1 MGAAGG
7 GPLGL
12 LVSAT
17 ILALIGIMA
26 FSIRLFS
33 VSFGSKLRTWCIYIF
48 IGFSNGHRLLHYR
61 PGYVAEL
68 RVSRPLHRL
77 QSLSS
82 IMSELVGRH
91 PWREV
96 LMWFFLILVW
106 SILLYALILPSIR
119 NADDVL
125 AAITELLNAPFIV
138 QVDSVEALVRATN
151 N

>member
-1 MGAAGG
+1 M
-7 GPLGL
+7 
-12 LVSAT
+12 VY
-17 ILALIGIMA
+17 
-26 FSIRLFS
+26 
-33 VSFGSKLRTWCIYIF
+33 IYIF